1 MLLKSPNR
9 RKSEVT
15 TGGGLDSGTGAVAFN
30 GSYVGTVRSG
40 AFGQDLT
47 LAGASRVAASVDLRH
62 SNLTLERP
70 RVP

>member
-40 AFGQDLT
+40 AFGQK
-47 LAGASRVAASVDLRH
+47 RVFTGGSFRAIEICSH
-62 SNLTLERP
+62 
-70 RVP
+70 VP